1 MDNFYKDISQVC
13 EKYDFVNEVEFFVI
27 NVYRQSVV
35 TINEIN
41 ASQELA
47 YNSQV
52 LSERQKMVLN
62 QHNINME
69 KFLAFNQEVRQIKVP
84 DSASS
89 YYIVKYE
96 REKTLE

>member
-1 MDNFYKDISQVC
+1 MDNLFKDISKIC
-13 EKYDFVNEVEFFVI
+13 EKYDFIDEAEFFII

-52 LSERQKMVLN
+52 LSERQKMILN

-84 DSASS
+84 EIASS
-89 YYIVKYE
+89 YYIIKYE
-96 REKTLE
+96 RELE